1 MLSGS
6 LNQADQAPVNLEF
19 ERIIWANGFRRIAG
33 VDEAGCGPLAGPV
46 VAATVIFQPDF
57 FHPGIKDSKKLT
69 ARKREELFF
78 LIKENAI
85 SWGIGIVSHSEID
98 RLNIRQATFKAMRK
112 ALGSLKSKPDY
123 ILFDGYE
130 LPEKFYR
137 QEAIIDGDELSFTI
151 SAASIIAK
159 VTRDR
164 LMIEY
169 HQQYPQYGFDKHKG
183 YGTVFHREMLR
194 KYGPCPLHRRTFLH
208 KILRQ
213 SAPGGS

>member
-1 MLSGS
+1 MRSGS
-6 LNQADQAPVNLEF
+6 HHQTDQAPVNLEF
-19 ERIIWANGFRRIAG
+19 EKIIWANGYRRIAG

-46 VAATVIFQPDF
+46 VAATVIFPPDF
-57 FHPGIKDSKKLT
+57 FDPGIKDSKKLT
-69 ARKREELFF
+69 ARQREELFP

-112 ALGSLKSKPDY
+112 ALGSLRSKPDY

-137 QEAIIDGDELSFTI
+137 QEAVIDGDELCFTI

-208 KILRQ
+208 KILKQ
-213 SAPGGS
+213 SVPDIS